1 MTIFS
6 TPHIKSTIA
15 TEAFQLMNSHAQKL
29 AKFGASLRL
38 LSGLLRMPDYGSVYK
53 RLIDKNEDFSTE
65 IRRRVPDYEKKLLAQ
80 WELSNPVLNNAMS
93 TRGITPRRWCNI
105 YRLMNDDNYPDL
117 SALTNP
123 EIFEGNH
130 DMLYGTIM
138 ALLREDFPEAFSG
151 KSMSYWAA
159 EVDPDLY
166 FYYERTYSHGDIRHI
181 FWSEALEIKVINK
194 SDFLAYSIFTK
205 RLLQEVRIQ
214 RMIRLINLGLS
225 AENIR
230 LALAWL
236 PEDVSESRPKY
247 GGENQGIGHKLMR
260 AAEIARQK
268 EVEEKSRKSL
278 AKQ

>member
-1 MTIFS
+1 MTIHN

-15 TEAFQLMNSHAQKL
+15 IEAFQLLNSHAQKL
-29 AKFGASLRL
+29 AKSGASLRL

-80 WELSNPVLNNAMS
+80 WEQSNPVLNNAMS
-93 TRGITPRRWCNI
+93 ARGITPRRWCNI
-105 YRLMNDDNYPDL
+105 YGLINDENYPDL

-123 EIFEGNH
+123 DIFEGNH
-130 DMLYGTIM
+130 DRPFGTIM
-138 ALLREDFPEAFSG
+138 ELLREDFPEALGVTF
-151 KSMSYWAA
+151 MSYWSA

-166 FYYERTYSHGDIRHI
+166 FHYEKTYSHGDIRHV
-181 FWSEALEIKVINK
+181 FWSDSLEIKVINR

-214 RMIRLINLGLS
+214 RMIRLIHSGIS
-225 AENIR
+225 AENIK

-236 PEDVSESRPKY
+236 PEVVSKY
-247 GGENQGIGHKLMR
+247 RKPEREENQGIGHKAMR
-260 AAEIARQK
+260 AAGIAR
-268 EVEEKSRKSL
+268 ERELEEKSRKFH
-278 AKQ
+278 ANE